1 ATARPRSAAGAL
13 GAEIEQAAGGQLLEL
28 REEEAAA
35 VAEVGIVALELVAV
49 IAQRQR
55 RLEAP
60 RQRLEAAEMGKPL
73 LVRKPLQSDRGRGAL
88 VAVTQDVLREARGRH
103 GVVELGTEGAVVGT
117 GAVFH
122 RWPP

>member
-1 ATARPRSAAGAL
+1 GGGLVAALQFLAGLDQRQALAGIDAECFQQGGGQHLADPTLQRQPAIPATRPRGAAGAL
-13 GAEIEQAAGGQLLEL
+13 GAEIEQAAGRQLLEL
-28 REEEAAA
+28 SEQEAAA

-73 LVRKPLQSDRGRGAL
+73 LVRK
-88 VAVTQDVLREARGRH
+88 
-103 GVVELGTEGAVVGT
+103 
-117 GAVFH
+117 
-122 RWPP
+122 